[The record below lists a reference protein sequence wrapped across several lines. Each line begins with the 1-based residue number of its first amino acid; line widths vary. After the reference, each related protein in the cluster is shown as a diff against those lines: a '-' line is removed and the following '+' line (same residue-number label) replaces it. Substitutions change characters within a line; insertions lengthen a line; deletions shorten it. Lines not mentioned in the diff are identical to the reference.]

1 MVALVRIALSRP
13 YTFVVLALLL
23 LIIGPLAAL
32 RTPTDIFPDIRI
44 PVIGV
49 VWQYT
54 GLPPDQMAGRITTPF
69 ERALTTTVND
79 IEHIVSNSYNG
90 FGIVKIFFQPN
101 VDIRTANAQVTA
113 ISQTLIKAMPPGATP
128 PLILNYYASTVPI
141 IQVALSGDGLTEQNL
156 ADIGINQLRTPL
168 ITVPGA
174 AIPYPYGGKMR
185 QIQIDLDPQ
194 ALQSRGLSGQDVAN
208 ALAAQNLITP
218 AGTQKIGTFEYNIQL
233 NNSPLK
239 MEELG
244 DLPIKTV
251 NGAMVYV
258 RDIATVRDGN
268 PPQTNI
274 VHVNGNRSV
283 LMMVLKA
290 GAIST
295 LDIIAGI
302 KQKVIDV
309 KDQLPDALRIGFIGD
324 QSVFVRS
331 AISGVA
337 YEGII
342 AALLTSVM
350 ILLFLGSWRST
361 LIIAVSIPLSVFG
374 AVMMLWAIGETLNI
388 MTLGGLAL
396 AVGIL
401 VDEATVTIENINWH
415 LEQGKGVETAIM
427 DGANQIVVPAF
438 VSLSCI
444 CIVFVPMFFL
454 TGVARFLFVPLA
466 EAVMFAMLWSFILS
480 RTLVPTMAKYLLH
493 QHHTYAEDEAPP
505 PSRNPLVRFQR
516 GFEARFEAVRDFYRD
531 LLALAIHGRGVFVTV
546 FLCFVAASFLLVPFV
561 GRNFFPSVDTGSIL
575 MHVRTQ
581 IGTRVEESANQFAEV
596 QKAIRWII
604 PPGEIDTL
612 ADNIGMPISG
622 INMTYN
628 NTGVIGPQDGDI
640 QIKLKEG
647 HRPTAGYVQAL
658 REQLPRAFPG
668 MTFAFLPADI
678 VSQILNF
685 GAPAPIDL
693 QVRGADV
700 NANFV
705 YANKLLSRLRRIPG
719 IADARIQQSP
729 SNPTFNIDVD
739 RTRAQYVGLTERD
752 VTNSLVVN
760 LAGSGQVAPT
770 YYLNPDNG
778 VSYSIVMQ
786 TPQYQIDSLSALEA
800 LPITAGNAGTPPILG
815 GIADITRS
823 TSSAVVSQYDIQP
836 MVQIYAT
843 PQGRDLGAVAADV
856 KAIIADT
863 AKEVPKGSS
872 VVLLGQVQTM
882 NDAFSGLLFGLLAA
896 IVLIYLLI
904 VVNFQSWSDPFVIIT
919 ALPAALAGIVWTLFA
934 TRTTLSVPA
943 LTGAIMCMGV
953 ATANSVLVIS
963 FAKERYEEL
972 GDPVA
977 AAIEAGFVRFRPVVM
992 TALAMIIGMMP
1003 MALALGDGGE
1013 QNAPLGRAVVGG
1025 LIFATVAT
1033 LIFVPVVFS
1042 MVHSKQ
1048 GARAAAAPETIN
1060 AHWRQ
1065 SRRRTGDFKC
1075 PLNEALRSRAGSWAS
1090 SGSSPASSRCWW
1102 W

>member
-1 MVALVRIALSRP
+1 MIALVRIALSRP

-54 GLPPDQMAGRITTPF
+54 GLPPDQMAGRITSPF
-69 ERALTTTVND
+69 QRSLTTTVND
-79 IEHIVSNSYNG
+79 IEHIVANSYNG

-113 ISQTLIKAMPPGATP
+113 ISQTLIKQLPPGATP
-128 PLILNYYASTVPI
+128 PLILNYSASTVPI
-141 IQVALSGDGLTEQNL
+141 IQVALSGEGLTEQNL

-168 ITVPGA
+168 VTVPGA
-174 AIPYPYGGKMR
+174 AIPYPFGGKQR
-185 QIQIDLDPQ
+185 QVQIDLNPS

-208 ALAAQNLITP
+208 TLAAQNLITP
-218 AGTQKIGTFEYNIQL
+218 VGTQKIGGFEYTIQL
-233 NNSPLK
+233 NNSPLQ
-239 MEELG
+239 MEDLG
-244 DLPIKTV
+244 NLPIKAV

-258 RDIATVRDGN
+258 RDVASVRDGN

-274 VHVNGNRSV
+274 VHVDGNRSV

-290 GAIST
+290 GSVST

-302 KQKVIDV
+302 KQKVLDV
-309 KDQLPDALRIGFIGD
+309 KSTLPDALKIGFIGD
-324 QSVFVRS
+324 QSLFVRG
-331 AISGVA
+331 AIGGVA
-337 YEGII
+337 NEGVI

-361 LIIAVSIPLSVFG
+361 VIIAVSIPLAVLG
-374 AVMMLWAIGETLNI
+374 AIIMLSLIGETLNI

-401 VDEATVTIENINWH
+401 VDDATVTIENINYH
-415 LEQGKGVETAIM
+415 LEQGKPVEQSIL
-427 DGANQIVVPAF
+427 DGADQIVTPAF
-438 VSLSCI
+438 VSLLCI

-454 TGVARFLFVPLA
+454 TGVARFLFVPMA
-466 EAVMFAMLWSFILS
+466 EAVMFAMIWSFILS
-480 RTLVPTMAKYLLH
+480 RTLVPTMAKYLLQPH
-493 QHHTYAEDEAPP
+493 VHHAEGEGPP

-516 GFEARFEAVRDFYRD
+516 GFEARFERIRAGYRD
-531 LLALAIHGRGVFVTV
+531 LLSMALGRRPVFVIG
-546 FLCFVAASFLLVPFV
+546 FLTLVGVSFLLVPFL
-561 GRNFFPSVDTGSIL
+561 GRNFFPAVDAGGIL

-581 IGTRVEESANQFAEV
+581 VGTRVEETANQLAEV
-596 QKAIRWII
+596 QKAIRKII
-604 PPGEIDTL
+604 PPEEIDTL

-628 NTGVIGPQDGDI
+628 NTGVIGPQDGDV
-640 QIKLKEG
+640 QIKLREG
-647 HRPTAGYVQAL
+647 HKPTDEYVQAL
-658 REQLPRAFPG
+658 REQLPRLFPG
-668 MTFAFLPADI
+668 MSFAFLPADI

-693 QVRGADV
+693 QVRGANV
-700 NANFV
+700 AENFA
-705 YANKLLSRLRRIPG
+705 YANKLLSRIRRIPG

-729 SNPTFNIDVD
+729 NNPGFNIDVD

-760 LAGSGQVAPT
+760 LAGSAQVAPT

-786 TPQYQIDSLSALEA
+786 TPQYQIDSLSALQT
-800 LPITAGNAGTPPILG
+800 LPITAPGVPQSPILG

-823 TSSAVVSQYDIQP
+823 TSSAVVSQYDIQSL
-836 MVQIYAT
+836 VQIYAT

-856 KAIIADT
+856 RTIIADT
-863 AKEVPKGSS
+863 AKDVPKGSS

-882 NDAFSGLLFGLLAA
+882 NSAFSGLLFGLLAA
-896 IVLIYLLI
+896 VVLIYLLI
-904 VVNFQSWSDPFVIIT
+904 VVNFQSWSDPFVIIS
-919 ALPAALAGIVWTLFA
+919 ALPAALAGIVWMLF
-934 TRTTLSVPA
+934 TTKTTLSVPA

-963 FAKERYEEL
+963 FARERYEEL
-972 GDPVA
+972 GDPIA
-977 AAIEAGFVRFRPVVM
+977 AALEAGFVRFRPVLM
-992 TALAMIIGMMP
+992 TALAMIIGMAP
-1003 MALALGDGGE
+1003 MALGLGEGGE
-1013 QNAPLGRAVVGG
+1013 QNAPLGRAVIGG
-1025 LIFATVAT
+1025 LIFATIAT
-1033 LIFVPVVFS
+1033 LMFVPVVFS
-1042 MVHSKQ
+1042 MVHKKQ
-1048 GARAAAAPETIN
+1048 GAKAAAAPETSH
-1060 AHWRQ
+1060 AH
-1065 SRRRTGDFKC
+1065 
-1075 PLNEALRSRAGSWAS
+1075 
-1090 SGSSPASSRCWW
+1090 
-1102 W
+1102 

>member
-54 GLPPDQMAGRITTPF
+54 GLPPDQMSGRITTPF

-79 IEHIVSNSYNG
+79 IEHIVANSYNG
-90 FGIVKIFFQPN
+90 FGIIKIFFQPN

-113 ISQTLIKAMPPGATP
+113 ISQTLLKQMPPGATP
-128 PLILNYYASTVPI
+128 PLILNYSASTVPI
-141 IQVALSGDGLTEQNL
+141 IQVALSGEGLTEQNL

-168 ITVPGA
+168 VTVPGA
-174 AIPYPYGGKMR
+174 AIPYPFGGKQR
-185 QIQIDLDPQ
+185 QVQIDLDPT
-194 ALQSRGLSGQDVAN
+194 ALQARGLSGQDVAN

-218 AGTQKIGTFEYNIQL
+218 VGTQKIGAFEYNIQL

-244 DLPIKTV
+244 NLPIKIV

-258 RDIATVRDGN
+258 RDVASVRDGN

-274 VHVNGNRSV
+274 VHVDGNRSV

-309 KDQLPDALRIGFIGD
+309 KDTLPDALRISFIGD
-324 QSVFVRS
+324 QSLFVRG
-331 AISGVA
+331 AIGGVA
-337 YEGII
+337 NEGVI

-361 LIIAVSIPLSVFG
+361 VIIAVSIPLSVLG
-374 AVMMLWAIGETLNI
+374 AIIMLSAIGETLNI

-401 VDEATVTIENINWH
+401 VDDATVTIENINYH
-415 LEQGKGVETAIM
+415 LEQGKPVEQSIL
-427 DGANQIVVPAF
+427 DGANQIVTPAF
-438 VSLSCI
+438 VSLLCI

-454 TGVARFLFVPLA
+454 TGVARFLFVPMA
-466 EAVMFAMLWSFILS
+466 EAVMFAMIWSFILS
-480 RTLVPTMAKYLLH
+480 RTLVPTMANYLLQAH
-493 QHHTYAEDEAPP
+493 VHHEGEAPR
-505 PSRNPLVRFQR
+505 SRNPLKRFQQ
-516 GFEARFEAVRDFYRD
+516 GFEARFERVRGGYRG
-531 LLALAIHGRGVFVTV
+531 LLALALAHRPSFVIG
-546 FLCFVAASFLLVPFV
+546 FLGIVAVSFLLVPFL
-561 GRNFFPSVDTGSIL
+561 GRNFFPAVDAGNIL

-581 IGTRVEESANQFAEV
+581 VGTRVEETAGQLAEV
-596 QKAIRWII
+596 QKAIRKII
-604 PPGEIDTL
+604 PPKEIDTV

-640 QIKLKEG
+640 QIKLKED
-647 HRPTAGYVQAL
+647 HRPTAEHVQAL
-658 REQLPRAFPG
+658 REQLPRMFPG
-668 MTFAFLPADI
+668 MSFAFLPADI

-693 QVRGADV
+693 QIRGANLD
-700 NANFV
+700 ANFA
-705 YANKLLSRLRRIPG
+705 YASKLLSRIRRIPG

-729 SNPTFNIDVD
+729 NNPTFNIDVD

-752 VTNSLVVN
+752 VTNALVVN
-760 LAGSGQVAPT
+760 LAGSSQVAPT

-786 TPQYQIDSLSALEA
+786 TPQYQIDSLSALQT
-800 LPITAGNAGTPPILG
+800 LPITAPGMPQAPILG
-815 GIADITRS
+815 GVADIKRS
-823 TSSAVVSQYDIQP
+823 TSSAVVSQYDIQS
-836 MVQIYAT
+836 MVQIFAT
-843 PQGRDLGAVAADV
+843 PQGRDLGSVANDIRT
-856 KAIIADT
+856 AISDT
-863 AKEVPKGSS
+863 AKEVPKGTS

-882 NDAFSGLLFGLLAA
+882 NSAFSGLLFGLLAA
-896 IVLIYLLI
+896 VVLIYLLI

-919 ALPAALAGIVWTLFA
+919 ALPAALAGIVWMLF
-934 TRTTLSVPA
+934 TTHTTLSVPA

-963 FAKERYEEL
+963 FARERYEAL
-972 GDPVA
+972 GDPVQA
-977 AAIEAGFVRFRPVVM
+977 ALEAGFVRFRPVLM
-992 TALAMIIGMMP
+992 TALAMIIGMAP
-1003 MALALGDGGE
+1003 MALGLGEGGE
-1013 QNAPLGRAVVGG
+1013 QNAPLGRAVIGG
-1025 LIFATVAT
+1025 LIFATAAT
-1033 LIFVPVVFS
+1033 LMFVPVVFS
-1042 MVHSKQ
+1042 MVHKKQ
-1048 GARAAAAPETIN
+1048 GAKAAASPEMQH
-1060 AHWRQ
+1060 AH
-1065 SRRRTGDFKC
+1065 
-1075 PLNEALRSRAGSWAS
+1075 
-1090 SGSSPASSRCWW
+1090 
-1102 W
+1102 

>member
-1 MVALVRIALSRP
+1 MIALVRIALSRP

-32 RTPTDIFPDIRI
+32 RTPTDIFPEIRI

-54 GLPPDQMAGRITTPF
+54 GLPPDQMAGRIVSPF
-69 ERALTTTVND
+69 QRALTTTVND
-79 IEHIVSNSYNG
+79 IEHIVANSYNG
-90 FGIVKIFFQPN
+90 VGIIKIFFQPN

-113 ISQTLIKAMPPGATP
+113 ISQTLLKQMPPGATP
-128 PLILNYYASTVPI
+128 PLILNYSASTVPI
-141 IQVALSGDGLTEQNL
+141 IQVALSGEGLTEQNL

-168 ITVPGA
+168 VTVPGA
-174 AIPYPYGGKMR
+174 AIPYPFGGKQR
-185 QIQIDLDPQ
+185 QVQIDLNSV

-208 ALAAQNLITP
+208 TLAAQNLITP
-218 AGTQKIGTFEYNIQL
+218 VGTQKIGGFEYVIQL

-239 MEELG
+239 MEDLG

-251 NGAMVYV
+251 NGAMVYI
-258 RDIATVRDGN
+258 RDVATVRDGN

-274 VHVNGNRSV
+274 VHVDGNRSV

-290 GAIST
+290 GAVST

-309 KDQLPDALRIGFIGD
+309 KDQLPDALKIGFIGD
-324 QSVFVRS
+324 QSLFVRG
-331 AISGVA
+331 AITGVA
-337 YEGII
+337 NEGVV

-361 LIIAVSIPLSVFG
+361 VIIAVSIPL
-374 AVMMLWAIGETLNI
+374 AVLGSIIMLSLIGETLNI

-401 VDEATVTIENINWH
+401 VDDATVTIENINYH
-415 LEQGKGVETAIM
+415 LEQGKPVEQSIL
-427 DGANQIVVPAF
+427 DGANQIVTPAF
-438 VSLSCI
+438 VSLLCI

-454 TGVARFLFVPLA
+454 TGVARFLFVPMA
-466 EAVMFAMLWSFILS
+466 EAVMFAMIWSFILS
-480 RTLVPTMAKYLLH
+480 RTLVPTMANYLLQPH
-493 QHHTYAEDEAPP
+493 VHDAEGEGPP

-516 GFEARFEAVRDFYRD
+516 GFEARFEGIRAGYRD
-531 LLALAIHGRGVFVTV
+531 LLSMALGHRPVFVIG
-546 FLCFVAASFLLVPFV
+546 FLGFVAVSFLLVPFL
-561 GRNFFPSVDTGSIL
+561 GRNFFPSVDAGNIL

-581 IGTRVEESANQFAEV
+581 IGTRVEETANQLADV
-596 QKAIRWII
+596 QKAIRKII
-604 PPGEIDTL
+604 PPDQIETL

-640 QIKLKEG
+640 QIKLREG
-647 HRPTAGYVQAL
+647 HRPTVEYVQAL
-658 REQLPRAFPG
+658 REQLPRQFPG
-668 MTFAFLPADI
+668 LSFAFLPADI

-693 QVRGADV
+693 QVRGANL
-700 NANFV
+700 NANFT
-705 YANKLLSRLRRIPG
+705 YANSLLTRIRRIPG

-729 SNPTFNIDVD
+729 NNPTFDINVD

-760 LAGSGQVAPT
+760 LAGSAQVAPT
-770 YYLNPDNG
+770 YFLNPDNG

-786 TPQYQIDSLSALEA
+786 TPQYQIDSLSALQA
-800 LPITAGNAGTPPILG
+800 LPITAAGNPQSPILG
-815 GIADITRS
+815 GIADVTRS

-836 MVQIYAT
+836 MVQIYAS
-843 PQGRDLGAVAADV
+843 PQGRDLGAVATDV
-856 KAIIADT
+856 RTAIADT
-863 AKEVPKGSS
+863 AKQVPKGSS

-882 NDAFSGLLFGLLAA
+882 NSAFTGLLFGLLGAV
-896 IVLIYLLI
+896 VLIYLLI

-919 ALPAALAGIVWTLFA
+919 ALPAALAGIIWMLF
-934 TRTTLSVPA
+934 TSQTTLSVPA

-963 FAKERYEEL
+963 FARERYEEL

-977 AAIEAGFVRFRPVVM
+977 AALEAGFVRFRPVLM
-992 TALAMIIGMMP
+992 TALAMIIGMTP
-1003 MALALGDGGE
+1003 MALGLGEGGE
-1013 QNAPLGRAVVGG
+1013 QNAPLGRAVIGG
-1025 LIFATVAT
+1025 LIFATAAT
-1033 LIFVPVVFS
+1033 LMFVPVVFS
-1042 MVHSKQ
+1042 MVHKKQ
-1048 GARAAAAPETIN
+1048 GAKAAASPEMP
-1060 AHWRQ
+1060 H
-1065 SRRRTGDFKC
+1065 DH
-1075 PLNEALRSRAGSWAS
+1075 
-1090 SGSSPASSRCWW
+1090 
-1102 W
+1102 

>member
-1 MVALVRIALSRP
+1 MIALVRIALSRP

-69 ERALTTTVND
+69 QRALTTTVND
-79 IEHIVSNSYNG
+79 IEHIVANSYNG
-90 FGIVKIFFQPN
+90 FGIIKIFFQPN

-113 ISQTLIKAMPPGATP
+113 ISQTLLKQMPPGATP
-128 PLILNYYASTVPI
+128 PLILNYSASTVPI
-141 IQVALSGDGLTEQNL
+141 IQVALSGEGLTEQNL

-168 ITVPGA
+168 VTVPGA
-174 AIPYPYGGKMR
+174 AIPYPFGGKQR
-185 QIQIDLDPQ
+185 QVQIDLNSA
-194 ALQSRGLSGQDVAN
+194 ALQARGLSGQDVAN

-218 AGTQKIGTFEYNIQL
+218 VGTQKIGEFEYNIQL

-239 MEELG
+239 MEDLG
-244 DLPIKTV
+244 DLPIKAV

-258 RDIATVRDGN
+258 RDVASVRDGN

-274 VHVNGNRSV
+274 VHVDGNRSV

-290 GAIST
+290 GSIST

-324 QSVFVRS
+324 QSLFVRG
-331 AISGVA
+331 AITGVA

-361 LIIAVSIPLSVFG
+361 IIIAVSIPLSVLG
-374 AVMMLWAIGETLNI
+374 AIVMLSAIGETLNI

-401 VDEATVTIENINWH
+401 VDDATVTIENINYH
-415 LEQGKGVETAIM
+415 LEQGKQVEQSIM
-427 DGANQIVVPAF
+427 DGANQIVTPAF
-438 VSLSCI
+438 VSLLCI

-454 TGVARFLFVPLA
+454 TGVARFLFVPMA
-466 EAVMFAMLWSFILS
+466 EAVMFAMTWSFILS
-480 RTLVPTMAKYLLH
+480 RTLVPTMAKYLLQPH
-493 QHHTYAEDEAPP
+493 THHAEGEAPP
-505 PSRNPLVRFQR
+505 TRNPLVWFQR
-516 GFEARFEAVRDFYRD
+516 GFEARFERIRGGYRD
-531 LLALAIHGRGVFVTV
+531 LLSLAMQRRPIFVIG
-546 FLCFVAASFLLVPFV
+546 FLGLVAASFLLVPYL
-561 GRNFFPSVDTGSIL
+561 GRNFFPTVDAGSIL

-581 IGTRVEESANQFAEV
+581 VGTRVEESANQFAEV
-596 QKAIRWII
+596 QKAIRKII
-604 PPGEIDTL
+604 PSGEIETL

-628 NTGVIGPQDGDI
+628 NTGLIGSQDGDI
-640 QIKLKEG
+640 QIKLKDG
-647 HRPTAGYVQAL
+647 HRPTAEYVQAM

-700 NANFV
+700 NSNFA
-705 YANKLLSRLRRIPG
+705 YANKLLSRIRKIPG

-760 LAGSGQVAPT
+760 LAGSSQVAPT

-786 TPQYQIDSLSALEA
+786 TPQFQIDSLSALET
-800 LPITAGNAGTPPILG
+800 LPITAASTATPPILG
-815 GIADITRS
+815 GIADIKRS

-856 KAIIADT
+856 RAVIADT
-863 AKEVPKGSS
+863 AKDVPKGSS

-882 NDAFSGLLFGLLAA
+882 NSAFSGLLFGLLAA
-896 IVLIYLLI
+896 VVLIYLLI

-919 ALPAALAGIVWTLFA
+919 ALPSALAGIVWMLF
-934 TRTTLSVPA
+934 TTETTLSVPA

-963 FAKERYEEL
+963 FARERYEEL

-977 AAIEAGFVRFRPVVM
+977 AAIEAGFVRFRPVLM
-992 TALAMIIGMMP
+992 TALAMIIGMTP
-1003 MALALGDGGE
+1003 MALALGEGGE

-1033 LIFVPVVFS
+1033 LMFVPVVFS
-1042 MVHSKQ
+1042 MVHKRQ
-1048 GARAAAAPETIN
+1048 GAKAAAAPETSH
-1060 AHWRQ
+1060 AH
-1065 SRRRTGDFKC
+1065 
-1075 PLNEALRSRAGSWAS
+1075 
-1090 SGSSPASSRCWW
+1090 
-1102 W
+1102 